1 MHICNTDILKTFKIL
16 CLIVI
21 IGIFFAY
28 FVVPSSLADNYEND
42 NSAETA
48 STYYLF
54 STVYQA
60 HDFQDQ
66 GDEDWIKFTTK
77 EEFDAVEIKTY
88 EPEQNCETV
97 ITLFDT
103 DKTTQLQEQIF
114 TLSSGVNLMS
124 FRPENDG
131 TYYVRIKNKDSSQY
145 GSDTGY
151 NLAIY
156 LPIAPFS
163 GTVAG
168 IVSDHATGSPV
179 EGVTMLIENDYAIA
193 TTESDGFYFLQCPA
207 GNFTL
212 YASKNG
218 YADYSTDIEVVELGN
233 TEVNIVINAIN
244 AIDENCA
251 SINSALTMTI
261 PYVEIQGTCYQVTLD
276 HYINPSDMQNYFW
289 ELDINSI
296 GTTQGCGSDCASMDL
311 NFQITIPK
319 IEFEGNFYQIT
330 LNNFSNPSDSY
341 GFYWMLDLSSITT
354 I

>member
-1 MHICNTDILKTFKIL
+1 MLICNTNILKTFKIL

-28 FVVPSSLADNYEND
+28 FSVPSSLADNYEND

-54 STVYQA
+54 STIYQA
-60 HDFQDQ
+60 HDFYDQ
-66 GDEDWIKFTTK
+66 GDEDWIKFYTS
-77 EEFDAVEIKTY
+77 EDFGAVEIKTY
-88 EPEQNCETV
+88 EPETNCETV

-103 DKTTQLQEQIF
+103 DKTTQLKEQNF
-114 TLSSGVNLMS
+114 TLSSGVSLMS
-124 FRPENDG
+124 FRPENEG
-131 TYYVRIKNKDSSQY
+131 TYYVRIKNKNSSNY

-168 IVSDHATGSPV
+168 IVSDYSTGSPV

-193 TTESDGFYFLQCPA
+193 TTESDGFYFLQCPV

-218 YADYSTDIEVVELGN
+218 YADYSTDIEVIELGN
-233 TEVNIVINAIN
+233 AEVNLAINAIN
-244 AIDENCA
+244 ENCA
-251 SINSALTMTI
+251 SLNSALTMTI
-261 PYVEIQGTCYQVTLD
+261 PYVEIQGTCYQVTLE
-276 HYINPSDMQNYFW
+276 HYINPSDTLNLFW
-289 ELDINSI
+289 KLDINSI
-296 GTTQGCGSDCASMDL
+296 GTNQGCGSDCASMDL
-311 NFQITIPK
+311 NLQITIPK

-330 LNNFSNPSDSY
+330 LNWFSNPSDSS
-341 GFYWMLDLSSITT
+341 GFYWMLDLASITT